1 MCNNSPGTN
10 IQNKN
15 EAASC
20 HVMEFVLN
28 TKSLQEVEKD
38 IPMERNAVLNV
49 KFLQCG
55 KENSV
60 LAAINS

>member
-1 MCNNSPGTN
+1 MCNNSTGTN

-20 HVMEFVLN
+20 HVREFVLN
-28 TKSLQEVEKD
+28 TKSLLALEKD
-38 IPMERNAVLNV
+38 MLMEKNDVLNV

-55 KENSV
+55 KEFVV
-60 LAAINS
+60 LAATNC